1 MEQKE
6 IKIVPPDG
14 YEFDTEN
21 STFDCIKFK
30 KKDVHVNMF
39 DVYKHLT
46 TNLIDPTDN
55 TGHYL
60 HSGNM
65 CLTARFSLRANIK
78 KCAKVAAYAALSDI
92 AEYYNKGWKPDF
104 SNPNEKY
111 YIFFDHEEQCY
122 KTEESKDWNC
132 GEIFFKSAADARSVI
147 ENPNFREI
155 LDVLYK
161 K

>member
-1 MEQKE
+1 MEQEEITTMEQKE

-30 KKDVHVNMF
+30 KKEEHITMDDVWENMVNTSAF
-39 DVYKHLT
+39 YDKHN
-46 TNLIDPTDN
+46 NLYPRSCYPI
-55 TGHYL
+55 
-60 HSGNM
+60 SG
-65 CLTARFSLRANIK
+65 AGRY
-78 KCAKVAAYAALSDI
+78 AKVAAYAALSDI

-104 SNPNEKY
+104 SNPDGKC

-122 KTEESKDWNC
+122 KTEECKDWNC
-132 GEIFFKSAADARSVI
+132 GEIFFKSAADALSVI